1 MSVGGK
7 VHLGLHSLEE
17 LLGNGGARADIPGMQ
32 RDDWYHKEDRIKY
45 LRGKF
50 RHLQD
55 PLADLAGGN
64 LPPNAKIFVNGEE
77 TTRARLQEQFRK
89 VLDSGYDFL
98 ETDYHHD

>member
-1 MSVGGK
+1 MMTTTISLPYTKSRSVRC
-7 VHLGLHSLEE
+7 
-17 LLGNGGARADIPGMQ
+17 NG
-32 RDDWYHKEDRIKY
+32 KY

-89 VLDSGYDFL
+89 ILDYGYDFL